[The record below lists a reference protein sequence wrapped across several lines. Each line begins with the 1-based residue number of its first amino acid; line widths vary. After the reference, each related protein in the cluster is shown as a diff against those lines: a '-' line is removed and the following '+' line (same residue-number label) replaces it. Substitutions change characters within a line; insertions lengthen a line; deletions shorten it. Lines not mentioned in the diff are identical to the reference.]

1 MLNFT
6 TSSVVDETPP
16 DVLNLDAEVLEDGRV
31 TIAWYTSESATESI
45 SLNGEVIHSDAYATK
60 KNHAFTTVVLA
71 DGTYELLVVSMDASG
86 NSNSSTLSFNVD
98 LGGDGETQP
107 TLENND
113 DENEATDDAAGVSGD
128 TLQLLALV
136 VVALVLLAFLRVRG
150 LGPSEDDPWD

>member
-1 MLNFT
+1 
-6 TSSVVDETPP
+6 
-16 DVLNLDAEVLEDGRV
+16 
-31 TIAWYTSESATESI
+31 
-45 SLNGEVIHSDAYATK
+45 ATK